1 MLYDAWRNLAIQ
13 NLVSLSFAKS
23 FIENVKKQLVYK
35 VFFLNSMNEQT
46 LNNDIIKRAR
56 KIKLLLMDCDGVLTD
71 GRLYYTENG
80 EQMKVF
86 NVRDGQGIVSW
97 HKAGFRSGI
106 ISGRDAK
113 KILESRAT
121 ELGIHYIKA
130 CSLNKAKDFEDIL
143 QDAKVASKEVAYIG
157 DDIGDACLMGKVGL
171 PIAVADAVLELL
183 PDVVYKTKAKGGYG
197 AVREVTDLLLRA
209 KEIF

>member
-1 MLYDAWRNLAIQ
+1 MNKQIITDEILLR
-13 NLVSLSFAKS
+13 AK
-23 FIENVKKQLVYK
+23 
-35 VFFLNSMNEQT
+35 
-46 LNNDIIKRAR
+46 

-71 GRLYYTENG
+71 GRLYYTEKG

-86 NVRDGQGIVSW
+86 NVRDGQGLVSW

-113 KILESRAT
+113 KILETRAT
-121 ELGIHYIKA
+121 ELGMHYIKA
-130 CSLNKAKDFEDIL
+130 GSFDKAKDFADIL
-143 QDAKVASKEVAYIG
+143 QDEKLTSEEVAYIG

-171 PIAVADAVLELL
+171 PIAVADAVSELL
-183 PDVVYKTKAKGGYG
+183 PKVVYTTKIKGGCG

>member
-1 MLYDAWRNLAIQ
+1 MGKQ
-13 NLVSLSFAKS
+13 NLTDDV
-23 FIENVKKQLVYK
+23 LV
-35 VFFLNSMNEQT
+35 
-46 LNNDIIKRAR
+46 RAR

-71 GRLYYTENG
+71 GRLYYTESG

-113 KILESRAT
+113 KILEVRAT
-121 ELGIHYIKA
+121 ELGMHYIKA
-130 CSLNKAKDFEDIL
+130 RSHDKAKDFLDIL
-143 QDAKVASKEVAYIG
+143 QNAKVTSDEVAYIG
-157 DDIGDACLMGKVGL
+157 DDIGDICLMEKVGL
-171 PIAVADAVLELL
+171 PIAVTDAVLEVL
-183 PDVVYKTKAKGGYG
+183 PYVVYKTKAKGGFG

>member
-1 MLYDAWRNLAIQ
+1 MTDIKNLSGDVLA
-13 NLVSLSFAKS
+13 
-23 FIENVKKQLVYK
+23 
-35 VFFLNSMNEQT
+35 
-46 LNNDIIKRAR
+46 RAR

-71 GRLYYTENG
+71 GRLYYTETG

-113 KILESRAT
+113 KILEVRAT
-121 ELGIHYIKA
+121 ELGMHYIKA
-130 CSLNKAKDFEDIL
+130 CSFDKAKDFLDIL
-143 QDAKVASKEVAYIG
+143 QDAKVTSEEVAYIG
-157 DDIGDACLMGKVGL
+157 DDIGDTCLMRKVGL
-171 PIAVADAVLELL
+171 PIAVADAVSELL
-183 PDVVYKTKAKGGYG
+183 PDVVYTTKAEGGRG

-209 KEIF
+209 KEII